1 MNELS
6 DEARGLLLAFEV
18 AIEDDDPQ
26 AARRHLERYI
36 AKLEKIQAALEAER
50 DELKAMLAAM
60 ERFIRAHDAVEIG
73 TVSFDLQ
80 HEQVAELQAARF
92 GVDWIGPNAAQ
103 QEKEDE

>member
-1 MNELS
+1 MPSQEFLEQHHYHKVELGQFMEEVEVS
-6 DEARGLLLAFEV
+6 EIDKLLVEIA
-18 AIEDDDPQ
+18 D
-26 AARRHLERYI
+26 LE
-36 AKLEKIQAALEAER
+36 AKLE
-50 DELKAMLAAM
+50 AM